1 MTMTSSSKSHPTH
14 RTVMGENSHYQ
25 FRDQAPIMDE
35 MRLVAKASG
44 WDYATIAEKSGLSA
58 STLYGW
64 FTEKRVRCPRHDSVI
79 IFFHT
84 FGIKYGQLNKLRVVV
99 AAKKPQRKVA

>member
-1 MTMTSSSKSHPTH
+1 MATQQPHH

-35 MRLVAKASG
+35 MRTVAKASG
-44 WDYATIAEKSGLSA
+44 LDYATISERSGLGV
-58 STLYGW
+58 STLYNW
-64 FTEKRVRCPRHDSVI
+64 FTTKTVRCPRYDSVM

-84 FGIKYGQLNKLRVVV
+84 FGIEYGQIGGKLRVV
-99 AAKKPQRKVA
+99 ASGKRSHRKVA